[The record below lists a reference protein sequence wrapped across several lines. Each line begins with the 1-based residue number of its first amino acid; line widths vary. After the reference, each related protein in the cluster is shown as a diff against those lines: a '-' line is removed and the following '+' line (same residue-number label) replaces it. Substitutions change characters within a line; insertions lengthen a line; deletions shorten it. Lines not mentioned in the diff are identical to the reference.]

1 MNLNTAKKT
10 SALVHNTLLASV
22 GIHDCG
28 REIAANKLDQIFVD
42 GSALVNDLFIRG
54 ESLEAQLQ
62 ARIEVKKMF
71 QSKITA
77 LKAKLGFGNE
87 SRDQQI
93 DMLSQ
98 RVDSLIEVVAK
109 LSQQKAAEK
118 KTTTSTTKKVA
129 AKPTAT
135 KPVAAKPTATKSV
148 AAKPTAT
155 KSVAVKP
162 LSTKPTATKPIAVKP
177 TSAKTTA
184 TKPKAVKPL
193 PDKAENVEPASKLKL
208 DDKD

>member
-22 GIHDCG
+22 GIYDCG

-148 AAKPTAT
+148 A
-155 KSVAVKP
+155 VKP

-193 PDKAENVEPASKLKL
+193 PDKAENVDPASKLKL

>member
-1 MNLNTAKKT
+1 M
-10 SALVHNTLLASV
+10 HNTLLASV

-148 AAKPTAT
+148 A
-155 KSVAVKP
+155 VKP

>member
-148 AAKPTAT
+148 A
-155 KSVAVKP
+155 VKP

-193 PDKAENVEPASKLKL
+193 PDKAENVDPASKLKL

>member
-1 MNLNTAKKT
+1 MNTAKKT

-135 KPVAAKPTATKSV
+135 K
-148 AAKPTAT
+148 
-155 KSVAVKP
+155 SVAVKP

-193 PDKAENVEPASKLKL
+193 PDKAENVDPASKLKL

>member
-1 MNLNTAKKT
+1 MNTAKKT

-22 GIHDCG
+22 GIYDCG

-148 AAKPTAT
+148 A
-155 KSVAVKP
+155 VKP

>member
-148 AAKPTAT
+148 A
-155 KSVAVKP
+155 VKP